1 MTDNNDDPIN
11 NNDDCQ
17 PESDPIAEGKSVL
30 IKNLKFETSPSRVR
44 KIFEKYGPVRDVYI
58 PLDYFTRRPRG
69 FAFVEFFS
77 ADDASIAVK
86 SVHKTLVDGN
96 EVTVLLAQD
105 RRKTPD
111 TMRSLCSE
119 RGRNRGYDNYN
130 SRNDHR
136 YSNQRDRYGNRDRGE
151 RYCEGHREDRYRR
164 RYDDYDRRDRRGG
177 GGRSRSRSKDR
188 HFEESRRRSRSPD
201 RLNDSSSRRD

>member
-77 ADDASIAVK
+77 GK
-86 SVHKTLVDGN
+86 KRPQN
-96 EVTVLLAQD
+96 D
-105 RRKTPD
+105 RF
-111 TMRSLCSE
+111 L
-119 RGRNRGYDNYN
+119 
-130 SRNDHR
+130 
-136 YSNQRDRYGNRDRGE
+136 
-151 RYCEGHREDRYRR
+151 
-164 RYDDYDRRDRRGG
+164 
-177 GGRSRSRSKDR
+177 
-188 HFEESRRRSRSPD
+188 
-201 RLNDSSSRRD
+201 LNDAL